1 MKKDFHRVKQPTPTE
16 LTDSCLQ
23 ILRSRF
29 YNQPGDDKCFAQDR
43 SRLLAWVVLW
53 PATWLNKKGV
63 TLHGDQYRKIFHNV
77 LMQAS
82 EHVTSKVK
90 YRPAYLRQV
99 IQSHFAIH
107 GEDYYD
113 QAKAVRNIA
122 EQAMVVLGSFKP
134 APDPVKQMALAAQ
147 LLKGAGRPS
156 KKVVKP
162 ALKEQPNLL

>member
-63 TLHGDQYRKIFHNV
+63 TLHGDQYRQIFGRLPNPPPAAPTTAALGRLLLGDWVVPFETLSLV
-77 LMQAS
+77 L
-82 EHVTSKVK
+82 
-90 YRPAYLRQV
+90 
-99 IQSHFAIH
+99 
-107 GEDYYD
+107 
-113 QAKAVRNIA
+113 
-122 EQAMVVLGSFKP
+122 
-134 APDPVKQMALAAQ
+134 LAALVGAV
-147 LLKGAGRPS
+147 LLGGAPETGDS
-156 KKVVKP
+156 
-162 ALKEQPNLL
+162 